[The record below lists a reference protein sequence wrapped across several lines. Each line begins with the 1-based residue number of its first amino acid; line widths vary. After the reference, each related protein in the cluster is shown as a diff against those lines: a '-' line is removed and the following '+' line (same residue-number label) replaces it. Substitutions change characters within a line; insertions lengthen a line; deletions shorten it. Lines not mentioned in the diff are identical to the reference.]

1 MAVMLEDFSLQL
13 IERKYAHVADL
24 RTGVTEFGEAV
35 GLLPSISQ
43 RRVPPNMNI
52 RRCAEVV

>member
-1 MAVMLEDFSLQL
+1 MGVMLEDFSPQL
-13 IERKYAHVADL
+13 IGRKYAHVAVL

-35 GLLPSISQ
+35 GSLPSISQ
-43 RRVPPNMNI
+43 RWVPPNMNI